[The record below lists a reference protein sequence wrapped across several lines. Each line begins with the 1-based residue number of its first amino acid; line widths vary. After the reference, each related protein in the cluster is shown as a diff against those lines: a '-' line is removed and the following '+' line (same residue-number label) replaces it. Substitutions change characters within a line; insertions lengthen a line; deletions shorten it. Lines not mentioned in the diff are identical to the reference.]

1 MAVTY
6 RVTLERDGSG
16 AWVTRVPSVPGGH
29 TYGRSI
35 QQALSR
41 TREALGLWVDD
52 ADRATLTPEI
62 KIDPELR
69 KATKMVATARARAE
83 ATQLEAMRAIREA
96 ATRLT
101 DAGLSRRD
109 AATLLGVSHQRIQQ
123 LLDAS

>member
-6 RVTLERDGSG
+6 RVTLERDESG
-16 AWVTRVPSVPGGH
+16 AWLALLPAVPGCH

-69 KATKMVATARARAE
+69 KATRMVAIARARAE